1 MYVGKAFV
9 LSIVNVQKLQGFYN
23 VQVFYCIWLI
33 TNAVYM
39 YK

>member
-23 VQVFYCIWLI
+23 VQAFYRIWLI